1 MGQILSVWAINI
13 IQEMQED
20 AQSQVS
26 KSAKHQVIPGLTISV
41 KGQAAWTAWPLKVG
55 PIGRPEMS
63 VSNYQSTPRHFSGM
77 RRSQLHRGGSLK
89 PQWTLRADNLRSQLC
104 GCMVTATTKA
114 EMTQMLTQALV
125 FNLIVW
131 AQLPGKFF

>member
-1 MGQILSVWAINI
+1 MSVWAISI

-26 KSAKHQVIPGLTISV
+26 KSAKHQLILGLTISL
-41 KGQAAWTAWPLKVG
+41 KGQAVWTAWPLQVG

-63 VSNYQSTPRHFSGM
+63 VSNCQSTLSNFSGM
-77 RRSQLHRGGSLK
+77 GRSQLNRGRSL
-89 PQWTLRADNLRSQLC
+89 TTRCNLRADNLWSQLC
-104 GCMVTATTKA
+104 GCMVAAITTA
-114 EMTQMLTQALV
+114 EMTQMLMQTLN

-131 AQLPGKFF
+131 AKPLGKCF